1 MIEDIARGPGDAKQ
15 QSVESE
21 SQGMSITATGAAE
34 VVTAEH
40 DHDLV
45 AHGHQGPLYKMAI
58 GAIGVVFG
66 DIGTSPIYSFRETF
80 AGHHPLSPDQFH
92 INAVLSMI
100 FWSMM
105 IVVTFKYVTIIM
117 RADNKGEGGSL
128 ALLALIN
135 RSISGKKRWAN
146 GIVMLGVFAT
156 ALFYGDSMIT
166 PAISVLSAVEGLE
179 TVNRGLAPWVIP
191 IAIGILVGLFA
202 IQARGTARVGAM
214 FGPVMLVYFAALA
227 VLGLVHIMD
236 RPQVVL
242 AMVNPLNAAAFFIEE
257 PLKAFLAMGS
267 VVLALT
273 GAEALY
279 ADMGHFGRRPI
290 KFSWLCFVLPALLL
304 NYMGQGA
311 MLLSLSPHQVATE
324 VKDPFFYLASDAMR
338 LPLVLIAT
346 AATIIASQA
355 VISGAFSVTQ
365 QAIQLGFVPRLRI
378 SHTSESAA
386 GQIYIPLVNWALM
399 TMVLLLV
406 LTFRSSSNLAAAY
419 GIAVTGAMLI
429 DTVLIAVVLITMW
442 KWNRFLVGALIV
454 LFFMVD
460 LGYFSSNLTKIPAGG
475 WFPLLVGAI
484 AFTFLTTW
492 AKGRQLMIARM
503 NEASLPMEIFIKSAA
518 PSAARVPGTAVFMTS
533 SASGVPHALLH
544 NLKHN
549 KVLHERVVLLTV
561 RIEDV
566 PYVPEEK
573 RLETKDYGAGFFRVL
588 LRYGFMEEINVP
600 AALSQLKDIGPQCRM
615 MDTSFFLARQTLL
628 PSSRPGMAIWREKL
642 FAWMLRNAESAME
655 FFKLPTNRV
664 VELGSQVEI

>member
-1 MIEDIARGPGDAKQ
+1 
-15 QSVESE
+15 
-21 SQGMSITATGAAE
+21 
-34 VVTAEH
+34 
-40 DHDLV
+40 
-45 AHGHQGPLYKMAI
+45 
-58 GAIGVVFG
+58 
-66 DIGTSPIYSFRETF
+66 
-80 AGHHPLSPDQFH
+80 
-92 INAVLSMI
+92 MI

-105 IVVTFKYVTIIM
+105 IVVTLKYVTIIM

-135 RSISGKKRWAN
+135 RSIGGKKKWASS
-146 GIVMLGVFAT
+146 IVMLGVFAT

-166 PAISVLSAVEGLE
+166 PAISVLSAVEGLT
-179 TVNRGLAPWVIP
+179 TVNAGLQPFVVP

-202 IQARGTARVGAM
+202 IQSRGTARVGAL
-214 FGPVMLVYFAALA
+214 FGPVMLLYFATLS
-227 VLGLVHIMD
+227 VLGVIHIVD
-236 RPQVVL
+236 RPQVIL
-242 AMVNPLNAAAFFIEE
+242 AMINPLNAASFFLEE
-257 PLKAFLAMGS
+257 PMRAFLAMGS

-290 KFSWLCFVLPALLL
+290 KVAWLYFVLPALLL

-311 MLLSLSPHQVATE
+311 MLLGLPPGEVATA
-324 VKDPFFYLASDAMR
+324 VKDPFFYLASDAFR
-338 LPLVLIAT
+338 LPLVLMAT

-365 QAIQLGFVPRLRI
+365 QAVQLGFVPRLRI
-378 SHTSESAA
+378 THTSESAA
-386 GQIYIPLVNWALM
+386 GQIYIPVVNWALM
-399 TMVLLLV
+399 IMVLLLV
-406 LTFRSSSNLAAAY
+406 VTFQSSSNLAAAY
-419 GIAVTGAMLI
+419 GIAVTGAMAI

-442 KWNRFLVGALIV
+442 NWNRIVIAALLAI
-454 LFFMVD
+454 FITVD

-475 WFPLLVGAI
+475 WFPLLVGGI
-484 AFTFLTTW
+484 AFTLLTTW

-503 NEASLPMEIFIKSAA
+503 NESTLPMEIFIKSAA

-533 SASGVPHALLH
+533 SSDGVPHALLH

-549 KVLHERVVLLTV
+549 KVLHERVFLLTV

-566 PYVPEEK
+566 PFVQSEK
-573 RLETKDYGAGFFRVL
+573 RCEAKDYGSGFYRIVF
-588 LRYGFMEEINVP
+588 RYGFMEEIDVP
-600 AALSQLKDIGPQCRM
+600 AALAKVKGVGPTCKM

-628 PSSRPGMAIWREKL
+628 ASARPGMAIWREKL

-664 VELGSQVEI
+664 VELGSQLEI

>member
-1 MIEDIARGPGDAKQ
+1 
-15 QSVESE
+15 
-21 SQGMSITATGAAE
+21 MSITPTGGAEAA
-34 VVTAEH
+34 APNDLSPGH
-40 DHDLV
+40 DH
-45 AHGHQGPLYKMAI
+45 GPLYKLVI
-58 GAIGVVFG
+58 GAIGIVYG
-66 DIGTSPIYSFRETF
+66 DIGTSPIYAFRETF
-80 AGHHPLSPDQFH
+80 AGHHVLKVDQLH
-92 INAVLSMI
+92 IFGVLSLI

-105 IVVTFKYVTIIM
+105 IIVTLKYVSIIM

-135 RSISGKKRWAN
+135 RTLSGKKKWTS
-146 GIVMLGVFAT
+146 GVILMGVFAT

-166 PAISVLSAVEGLE
+166 PAISVLSAVEGLT
-179 TVNRGLAPWVIP
+179 TVNAGLQPFVIP
-191 IAIGILVGLFA
+191 VAIGILVGLFA
-202 IQARGTARVGAM
+202 IQSHGTARVGLM
-214 FGPVMLVYFAALA
+214 FGPVMMLYFTTIA
-227 VLGLVHIMD
+227 VLGVMHITKY
-236 RPQVVL
+236 PAVIV
-242 AMVNPLNAAAFFIEE
+242 AMFNPLNAVHFFTADFMRAFI
-257 PLKAFLAMGS
+257 AMGS
-267 VVLALT
+267 VVLAVT

-279 ADMGHFGRRPI
+279 ADMGHFGRKPI
-290 KFSWLCFVLPALLL
+290 RISWVYFVLPARLL

-311 MLLSLSPHQVATE
+311 MLLSSSEADALTHVR
-324 VKDPFFYLASDAMR
+324 DPFFYLAPEALR
-338 LPLVLIAT
+338 LPLVLLAT

-378 SHTSESAA
+378 THTSESAA
-386 GQIYIPLVNWALM
+386 GQIYIPIINWALM
-399 TMVLLLV
+399 TMVILLV

-429 DTVLIAVVLITMW
+429 DTVLIAVVLRQMW
-442 KWNRFLVGALIV
+442 NWNRYLVGGLLV
-454 LFFMVD
+454 LFFAVD
-460 LGYFSSNLTKIPAGG
+460 GSYLSANLLKIPAGG

-492 AKGRQLMIARM
+492 AKGRQLMITRM

-549 KVLHERVVLLTV
+549 KVLHERIILLTV

-566 PYVPEEK
+566 PYVRTEK
-573 RLETKDYGAGFFRVL
+573 RLETKDYGAGFYRVI
-588 LRYGFMEEINVP
+588 LRYGFMEEIDVP
-600 AALSQLKDIGPQCRM
+600 AALAQLKDIGPQCKM

-628 PSSRPGMAIWREKL
+628 ASSRPGMAIWREKL